1 MKIVSKAFLSAM
13 FSIATLFAVTSCAST
28 EKTKDVSEQVAA
40 VPQIVET
47 EVSSISKYGNCTL
60 TIKKGDLKA
69 IGIDVGDLVLA
80 NVSSTEIKNIP
91 VGTNYSDVDRGH
103 TLLRVSDESVE
114 IAINMGNFA
123 KTYSAEVGTKITLSL
138 SGKGEYLQQY
148 EIRQLKKS
156 QNREDYASDEVFANF
171 RNVTAGKIAAG
182 KLYRSCNPVLKDAR
196 APFAE
201 KLAKDN
207 GIKVVLNLADS
218 TESAKEGLE
227 KAPYYKSLA
236 DSGNVVFLNMGVS
249 FSDPDF
255 VEKLRTGLTFLA
267 EHKEGPYLIHCNE
280 GKDRAG
286 FVVSI
291 LEALNGAS
299 LAEMTED
306 YMLSFENYFGVKK
319 DTKQYEL
326 IGKTIADQFRDINS
340 GKAVSDNDVAKVT
353 EDYLINTV
361 KMTAEQL
368 AAIKANLQ

>member
-13 FSIATLFAVTSCAST
+13 FSIAAVFAVTSCAST
-28 EKTKDVSEQVAA
+28 GKSNAAAKEVEAA
-40 VPQIVET
+40 VQIVEA
-47 EVSSISKYGNCTL
+47 EVSSISKYGNCSLNITGKDL
-60 TIKKGDLKA
+60 EVAGIAAGDIVFAK
-69 IGIDVGDLVLA
+69 
-80 NVSSTEIKNIP
+80 VSSTEIKDIP
-91 VGTNYSDVDRGH
+91 VGTNYSDVDRGN
-103 TLLRVSDESVE
+103 TLLKIGSENVE
-114 IAINMGNFA
+114 LAINMGNFA

-182 KLYRSCNPVLKDAR
+182 KLYRSCNPVLTDAR

-236 DSGNVVFLNMGVS
+236 DAGNVVFLNMGVS
-249 FSDPDF
+249 FSDQDF
-255 VEKLRTGLTFLA
+255 IEKLRTGLTFLA

-291 LEALNGAS
+291 LEAINGAS

-326 IGKTIADQFRDINS
+326 IGKTIIDQFKDINS
-340 GKAVSDNDVAKVT
+340 GKDVSDKDVAKVT

-361 KMTAEQL
+361 KMTAEQI